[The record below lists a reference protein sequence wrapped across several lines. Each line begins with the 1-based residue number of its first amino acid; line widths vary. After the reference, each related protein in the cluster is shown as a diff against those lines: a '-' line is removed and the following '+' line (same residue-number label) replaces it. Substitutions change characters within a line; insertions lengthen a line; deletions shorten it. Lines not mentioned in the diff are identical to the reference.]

1 MSSRTTSLILTP
13 VRRISRL
20 NPLPF
25 SSTTIPGC
33 PSPRCVFI
41 SSRRPVHGNVVR
53 RLDTTDSH
61 GDGSFP
67 SITLLTTASN
77 SVSPYG
83 LETSAR
89 APFFASC
96 DRICGSKNPLATTTF
111 TEGFNDWS
119 EVRSTP
125 PSAPG
130 RPKSVTTIAISPI
143 CSLYASI
150 PSNPSAARNTRY
162 PLSWKVD
169 SSKSRRVGSSSTMST
184 PSPLPR
190 AEISPS
196 GGRASPEGRDS
207 LTGKKSLKTVPSPSV
222 ESTSTNPPWV
232 LTTP

>member
-1 MSSRTTSLILTP
+1 MSRAMIFSSSTIRIFTDGISSGPFANLSPQSSFAARMNAELLHPVPELRAGQPRTFGRADLIPPTISSVLSMSSRTTSLILTP

-111 TEGFNDWS
+111 TEG
-119 EVRSTP
+119 ST
-125 PSAPG
+125 
-130 RPKSVTTIAISPI
+130 
-143 CSLYASI
+143 
-150 PSNPSAARNTRY
+150 
-162 PLSWKVD
+162 
-169 SSKSRRVGSSSTMST
+169 
-184 PSPLPR
+184 
-190 AEISPS
+190 
-196 GGRASPEGRDS
+196 
-207 LTGKKSLKTVPSPSV
+207 TGAK
-222 ESTSTNPPWV
+222 
-232 LTTP
+232 